1 MKKKI
6 CAKKRNPARL
16 DIIKLRGISA
26 LVTSG
31 GFEPPTSRLGEAPIR
46 HQEVLYSAKK
56 SRNFKAFLLFHIS

>member
-1 MKKKI
+1 MMKKKI

-31 GFEPPTSRLGEAPIR
+31 GFEPPTSRLGEAPEG
-46 HQEVLYSAKK
+46 H
-56 SRNFKAFLLFHIS
+56 F

>member
-1 MKKKI
+1 MMKKKI

-31 GFEPPTSRLGEAPIR
+31 GFEPPTSRLGGERSIQLSYEAM
-46 HQEVLYSAKK
+46 HS
-56 SRNFKAFLLFHIS
+56 H